1 MKITKVETVR
11 VKEYMRLLWVIVHTD
26 EGITGLGETYDKVGP
41 SKAAIHEVFSQ
52 VLIGRDPRDI
62 EQIWHAMFQ
71 WANMHG
77 FAGAEIRAIS
87 AIDIALWDIL
97 GKYTGQPIYRLLGGK
112 CRDRIPL
119 YNACD
124 SWGSVRDGDLKVDRP
139 GELAKNLLD
148 SGLKGMKF
156 NPFLKHA
163 QKTNGQYI
171 SAEDLAEGISKV
183 RAIRDAVGDRI
194 EIAID
199 CAAVWNLPTAMRIG
213 RALEPYHLM
222 FWEEPMMV
230 DNLDGLARLCAEVT
244 TPICESERLFTRWQF
259 RKLMEARAA
268 HVVMPDVCWAGGISE
283 TKKIATMAES
293 FGLPIAPHN
302 CGGPGCFFASAHVCA
317 SMPNLMMMESI
328 RAFYQTFYGEL
339 VTHNVDVSDG
349 HMMLPAAPG
358 LGTELRPEVFHR
370 PDVDREVS
378 DKPSEWGTSPLH
390 PLRW

>member
-1 MKITKVETVR
+1 
-11 VKEYMRLLWVIVHTD
+11 
-26 EGITGLGETYDKVGP
+26 
-41 SKAAIHEVFSQ
+41 
-52 VLIGRDPRDI
+52 
-62 EQIWHAMFQ
+62 
-71 WANMHG
+71 
-77 FAGAEIRAIS
+77 
-87 AIDIALWDIL
+87 
-97 GKYTGQPIYRLLGGK
+97 
-112 CRDRIPL
+112 
-119 YNACD
+119 
-124 SWGSVRDGDLKVDRP
+124 
-139 GELAKNLLD
+139 
-148 SGLKGMKF
+148 MKF

-230 DNLDGLARLCAEVT
+230 DNLDGLSQLCAALT

-268 HVVMPDVCWAGGISE
+268 QVIMPDVCWTGGISE
-283 TKKIATMAES
+283 TKKIAAMAES

-317 SMPNLMMMESI
+317 SVPNLMVLESI

-339 VTHNVDVSDG
+339 VTHNVEVREG
-349 HMMLPAAPG
+349 HMVLPQLPG

-370 PDVDREVS
+370 KDIDREVS

>member
-11 VKEYMRLLWVIVHTD
+11 VKEYMRLLWVIIHTD

-41 SKAAIHEVFSQ
+41 VKAAIHETFTQ

-62 EQIWHAMFQ
+62 EQIWYAMFQ
-71 WANMHG
+71 MANMHG
-77 FAGAEIRAIS
+77 FASAEIRAIS

-119 YNACD
+119 YNSCD
-124 SWGSVRDGDLKVDRP
+124 SWGSVRDGDMKVDNP
-139 GELAKNLLD
+139 GGLART
-148 SGLKGMKF
+148 SGCRLQGDEF
-156 NPFLKHA
+156 NPFLRYA
-163 QKTNGQYI
+163 QKTRGQYI
-171 SAEDLAEGISKV
+171 STEDLEEGL
-183 RAIRDAVGDRI
+183 
-194 EIAID
+194 D
-199 CAAVWNLPTAMRIG
+199 CAGHSGGGVKGWKWPSTARLTGTFPAVRIG
-213 RALEPYHLM
+213 WALELYRLM

-230 DNLDGLARLCAEVT
+230 DNLDGLARLCSEVNI
-244 TPICESERLFTRWQF
+244 PICESERLFTRWQF

-293 FGLPIAPHN
+293 FSLPIAPHN
-302 CGGPGCFFASAHVCA
+302 CSSCPGCFFASAHVCA
-317 SMPNLMMMESI
+317 GIPNLLMMESI

-339 VTHNVDVSDG
+339 VTHNVDVKDG
-349 HMMLPAAPG
+349 YMTPPERPG

-390 PLRW
+390 KLRW

>member
-41 SKAAIHEVFSQ
+41 AKAAVHEVFSQ

-62 EQIWHAMFQ
+62 EQIWYAMFQ

-112 CRDRIPL
+112 FRDRIPL

-124 SWGSVRDGDLKVDRP
+124 SWGSVRDGDRKVSEP
-139 GELAKNLLD
+139 GALAKDLLAA
-148 SGLKGMKF
+148 GFKGMKF
-156 NPFLKHA
+156 NPFLWYA
-163 QKTNGQYI
+163 QKSRGQYI
-171 SAEDLAEGISKV
+171 SAEDLEEGIGKV
-183 RAIRDAVGDRI
+183 REIRDAVGDRI

-199 CAAVWNLPTAMRIG
+199 CAANWNLPAALRIG
-213 RALEPYHLM
+213 HALDPYHLM
-222 FWEEPMMV
+222 FWEEPMMA
-230 DNLDGLARLCAEVT
+230 DNLDGLAQLCAAIE

-259 RKLMEARAA
+259 RKLMEARAT
-268 HVVMPDVCWAGGISE
+268 HIVMPDICWAGGISE
-283 TKKIATMAES
+283 TKKIAAMAES

-302 CGGPGCFFASAHVCA
+302 CGGPGCFFASGHLCINV
-317 SMPNLMMMESI
+317 PNVMMMEAI

-339 VTHNVDVSDG
+339 VTHNVEVREG
-349 HMMLPAAPG
+349 CFVPPERPG

-370 PDVDREVS
+370 PDVDIQVS
-378 DKPSEWGTSPLH
+378 DKPSDWGTSPLH
-390 PLRW
+390 KLRW